1 MFQWRG
7 NPVFVSSFG
16 NQRSLSP
23 QHLIEIRS
31 GEEEGE
37 EEEEEVEEEE
47 EEGGNTHT
55 HTHTHT
61 HKKPKKKKKNRK
73 RQLTSRDKGISLE
86 TERKTWP
93 NGTRSQIT

>member
-37 EEEEEVEEEE
+37 E
-47 EEGGNTHT
+47 GINTVL
-55 HTHTHT
+55 
-61 HKKPKKKKKNRK
+61 KSYLLLILAFQSQPPI
-73 RQLTSRDKGISLE
+73 LVL
-86 TERKTWP
+86 
-93 NGTRSQIT
+93 NGV